1 MCGFNV
7 GDCCRQSGVT
17 DYYAKDDA
25 HALHLARR
33 VVKNLNR
40 VKDPG
45 VRSEGRPCGVTRGLG
60 LGDTLGLGDVLGVDD
75 TQVQGDAPS
84 LGDVLGVADTQGKGD
99 VLGVGDA

>member
-1 MCGFNV
+1 M
-7 GDCCRQSGVT
+7 T

-60 LGDTLGLGDVLGVDD
+60 LGDTLGLGDVLD
-75 TQVQGDAPS
+75 
-84 LGDVLGVADTQGKGD
+84 LGDTQGQ
-99 VLGVGDA
+99 GVTH